1 MAKVKSELAGAER
14 RVREKESEF
23 EHFRQQL
30 DLKPEVRLQ
39 AQINVL
45 TLEKVSAWDGLDE
58 HFFYKSAFSVF
69 ENLTAFEINQLNTKM
84 FL

>member
-1 MAKVKSELAGAER
+1 MAKVKSELLGAER

-45 TLEKVSAWDGLDE
+45 TLEKVSGWGG
-58 HFFYKSAFSVF
+58 
-69 ENLTAFEINQLNTKM
+69 
-84 FL
+84 